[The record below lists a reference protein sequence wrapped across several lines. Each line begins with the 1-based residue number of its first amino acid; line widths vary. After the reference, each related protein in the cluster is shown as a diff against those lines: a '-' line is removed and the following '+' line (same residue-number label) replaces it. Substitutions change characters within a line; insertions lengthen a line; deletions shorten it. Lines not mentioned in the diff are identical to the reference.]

1 MALDTPPPRNTTIA
15 IGGLVIATIVFS
27 LARGPRREATA
38 APSAS
43 PVALDSTLPSF
54 GPSPADRLSSAIAD
68 LRAMP
73 SLSISPPQIEKLQAA
88 LDGVAKSDKGLRMP
102 DGKDPPPLP
111 VGSPH
116 WIRFGVILVRYEGAQ
131 FAPKEAPPRD
141 VAELRAKA
149 LHADAQKDFAAA
161 VKAGDPGSMADIGS
175 VKRGVLEPATQYM
188 LFTLP
193 VGSLSPILD
202 TPRGFWI
209 AKRLQ

>member
-1 MALDTPPPRNTTIA
+1 MDTPPSRNTTIA
-15 IGGLVIATIVFS
+15 IGAVVIATVVFS

-38 APSAS
+38 APSAT
-43 PVALDSTLPSF
+43 PVALDPT

-68 LRAMP
+68 LHAMP
-73 SLSISPPQIEKLQAA
+73 SLSVSPPQIEKLQAA
-88 LDGVAKSDKGLRMP
+88 LDGVAKSDKGQKLP

-131 FAPKEAPPRD
+131 FAPKDAPPRE
-141 VAELRAKA
+141 VAELRAKT
-149 LHADAQKDFAAA
+149 LLADAQKDFAAA
-161 VKAGDPGSMADIGS
+161 VKAGDPGSMTDIGS
-175 VKRGVLEPATQYM
+175 VKRGVLEPATQYV

-209 AKRLQ
+209 VKRLQ